1 MILRRTRTSY
11 WPLASRSCSRG
22 DSTQRGTQSS
32 KETGKKSSD
41 RVSRRQANA
50 VEDFWKTVSV
60 LHQELCSKSSEDPWE
75 ECVTVTAYVVNI
87 EEAAA
92 GLKNGLLSPLVQKS
106 QIGVT
111 SNDIF
116 DLPAIRAVVEYK
128 WRNWA
133 RRYLII
139 EFVLYLGWLISFCAF
154 LITYIVRLVSLN
166 RLTIK
171 KA

>member
-1 MILRRTRTSY
+1 M
-11 WPLASRSCSRG
+11 
-22 DSTQRGTQSS
+22 
-32 KETGKKSSD
+32 
-41 RVSRRQANA
+41 
-50 VEDFWKTVSV
+50 
-60 LHQELCSKSSEDPWE
+60 
-75 ECVTVTAYVVNI
+75 VNI
-87 EEAAA
+87 EDAAA
-92 GLKNGLLSPLVQKS
+92 GFENGLLSPLVKKS